1 MNNEDDAAHESNDNH
16 VYNSIFVYKETFD
29 LLLKSLHFY
38 RDLLRRAI
46 DAVNVDD
53 DLKAL
58 LDPDALQS
66 SPAQKELKKVENA
79 IKWWEQ
85 LREREGADAFDY
97 NIGSFSHGAIR
108 FLKSVACLY
117 LRHLRY
123 KRDVFSNRPG
133 ESKYVLESLDNAL
146 SRFEEKMRSSG
157 VFGKA
162 STIPLLVEDVIN
174 EHAVATKAE
183 PAPQQIPA
191 VEFKQP
197 EGKPVLLETIQ
208 ILDPMLRDR
217 CLDLFNDFDQ
227 KSQHDRFDTV
237 IAEATRVL
245 EDRLR
250 CALGVNS
257 GTGDDLAN
265 KAFGSVSPKLRV
277 STVASEQNAV
287 LLFFKA
293 IFGHVRN
300 PSHHK
305 LLGNLSPERT
315 IQILA
320 MVDYAIHL
328 LETAERISD

>member
-1 MNNEDDAAHESNDNH
+1 MSNEQDNVAEPNDNH
-16 VYNSIFVYKETFD
+16 VYGSIFIYKETFD
-29 LLLKSLHFY
+29 LLLKSLRFY
-38 RDLLRRAI
+38 RDLLNRAI
-46 DAVNVDD
+46 NVVNVDE
-53 DLKAL
+53 DLKVL
-58 LDPDALQS
+58 LDPDTLKG
-66 SPAQKELKKVENA
+66 SPAQKELQKVENA
-79 IKWWEQ
+79 IKWWEK
-85 LREREGADAFDY
+85 LHEREGEDAFDY
-97 NIGSFSHGAIR
+97 NVGSFSHGTIR

-117 LRHLRY
+117 LRHLRH

-162 STIPLLVEDVIN
+162 STIPLLVEDVIQ
-174 EHAVATKAE
+174 EHAVAIKE
-183 PAPQQIPA
+183 SAPEQIPA
-191 VEFKQP
+191 ADFKQSEP
-197 EGKPVLLETIQ
+197 KPVLLGTIQ
-208 ILDPMLRDR
+208 ILDTTLRER

-227 KSQHDRFDTV
+227 NSQHDRFDTV
-237 IAEATRVL
+237 IAEATRIL

-250 CALGVNS
+250 RALGVSS

-265 KAFGSVSPKLRV
+265 RAFGSNSPKLRV

-305 LLGNLSPERT
+305 LLGSLSPERA

-328 LETAERISD
+328 LETAEKEP